1 MNHEVPINT
10 LQPGARFRS
19 RGYRPQDDKTGTLVR
34 LSQSRALVKLDGE
47 PKQKE
52 FVDGKTGRIV
62 TFTASR
68 DKLVYWQTE
77 APVEPL

>member
-1 MNHEVPINT
+1 
-10 LQPGARFRS
+10 
-19 RGYRPQDDKTGTLVR
+19 
-34 LSQSRALVKLDGE
+34 VKLDGE